1 MRKRFAYHRNMIA
14 EPSTAI
20 AAALIGVP
28 ARANIL
34 GALMDGRALTA
45 SELAYHAGVSPQ
57 TTSSHLAKLADAKL
71 IAVEKQ
77 GRHRYYRLAGAAV
90 AEALELLA
98 LIVPQRPVPPRRRSR
113 EVEET
118 RAARFCYDHLAG
130 ALGTGLTEAMQA
142 RGLLRPAERD
152 FEVTAAGEAFFRTL
166 GLEPEALRGLR
177 RAFARQ
183 CLDWSERRPHLA
195 GSLGAGFARV
205 ALERRWI
212 RRAREG
218 RRVFVAPA
226 GQAAFRD
233 LLDFDFAARAAGP
246 SAGPEDR
253 VRRADVGLVEGD
265 VEQQQADG
273 GGQAGQELK
282 RAPGELRL
290 QPLEGRARHPVA
302 PQRPAVAGD
311 ADQAQDRPV
320 AKQHRNGPGPQEESL
335 PKGGVA
341 LIQVKDEH
349 GRPAFTLRG
358 LCPIPIIPSNGTGVQ
373 GYGGCPGV
381 RRHEPGGLP

>member
-1 MRKRFAYHRNMIA
+1 MQKRFAYRRNMIA

-34 GALMDGRALTA
+34 AALMDGRALTA

-71 IAVEKQ
+71 IVVEKQ

-113 EVEET
+113 KVEET

-130 ALGTGLTEAMQA
+130 ALGTGLTEAMQSK
-142 RGLLRPAERD
+142 GLLAPGVQD
-152 FEVTAAGEAFFRTL
+152 FEVTGAGAAFFREL
-166 GLEPEALRGLR
+166 GLEPEKLLRLR

-195 GSLGAGFARV
+195 GSLGAGFADI
-205 ALERRWI
+205 ALKRGWI
-212 RRAREG
+212 RRAKEG
-218 RRVFVAPA
+218 RRVFVTPD

-233 LLDFDFAARAAGP
+233 LLDYDFAARTG
-246 SAGPEDR
+246 
-253 VRRADVGLVEGD
+253 GL
-265 VEQQQADG
+265 
-273 GGQAGQELK
+273 
-282 RAPGELRL
+282 
-290 QPLEGRARHPVA
+290 HP
-302 PQRPAVAGD
+302 
-311 ADQAQDRPV
+311 AQ
-320 AKQHRNGPGPQEESL
+320 KIES
-335 PKGGVA
+335 
-341 LIQVKDEH
+341 
-349 GRPAFTLRG
+349 
-358 LCPIPIIPSNGTGVQ
+358 GVQ
-373 GYGGCPGV
+373 T
-381 RRHEPGGLP
+381 

>member
-1 MRKRFAYHRNMIA
+1 MVA
-14 EPSTAI
+14 EPCTAI

-57 TTSSHLAKLADAKL
+57 TTSSHLAKLAGAKL
-71 IAVEKQ
+71 VVVEKQ

-142 RGLLRPAERD
+142 KGYLAPAERD
-152 FEVTAAGEAFFRTL
+152 FAVTAAGEAFFRAL
-166 GLEPEALRGLR
+166 GLEPDSLQRRR

-205 ALERRWI
+205 ALDRRWI
-212 RRAREG
+212 RRAKEG
-218 RRVFVAPA
+218 RRVFVTPT
-226 GQAAFRD
+226 GQTAFRD
-233 LLDFDFAARAAGP
+233 LLDFDFARRAA
-246 SAGPEDR
+246 S
-253 VRRADVGLVEGD
+253 
-265 VEQQQADG
+265 
-273 GGQAGQELK
+273 
-282 RAPGELRL
+282 L
-290 QPLEGRARHPVA
+290 QPV
-302 PQRPAVAGD
+302 Q
-311 ADQAQDRPV
+311 
-320 AKQHRNGPGPQEESL
+320 KIES
-335 PKGGVA
+335 
-341 LIQVKDEH
+341 
-349 GRPAFTLRG
+349 
-358 LCPIPIIPSNGTGVQ
+358 GVQ
-373 GYGGCPGV
+373 T
-381 RRHEPGGLP
+381 

>member
-1 MRKRFAYHRNMIA
+1 MVA

-57 TTSSHLAKLADAKL
+57 TTSSHLAKLAEAKL
-71 IAVEKQ
+71 VAVEKQ

-90 AEALELLA
+90 AESLELLA
-98 LIVPQRPVPPRRRSR
+98 LIVPQQPVPPRRRSR

-130 ALGTGLTEAMQA
+130 ALGTGLTDAMQA
-142 RGLLRPAERD
+142 RGLLLPAARD
-152 FEVTAAGEAFFRTL
+152 FEVTAAGEAFFRDL
-166 GLEPEALRGLR
+166 GLEPESLRRLR

-205 ALERRWI
+205 ALERRWV
-212 RRAREG
+212 RRAKEG
-218 RRVFVAPA
+218 RRVFVTPE

-233 LLDFDFAARAAGP
+233 LLDFDFAAR
-246 SAGPEDR
+246 SAG
-253 VRRADVGLVEGD
+253 
-265 VEQQQADG
+265 
-273 GGQAGQELK
+273 
-282 RAPGELRL
+282 L
-290 QPLEGRARHPVA
+290 QPV
-302 PQRPAVAGD
+302 Q
-311 ADQAQDRPV
+311 
-320 AKQHRNGPGPQEESL
+320 KIES
-335 PKGGVA
+335 
-341 LIQVKDEH
+341 
-349 GRPAFTLRG
+349 
-358 LCPIPIIPSNGTGVQ
+358 GVQ
-373 GYGGCPGV
+373 I
-381 RRHEPGGLP
+381 